1 MDPVRLLL
9 VEDDARSASL
19 LAAFLERRGIRVTVA
34 ADLER
39 ARLELRHRPPDVV
52 VLDLMLAGGSGLDLL
67 RAVRERGDLPVLV
80 VSALGEESDRVLGLE
95 LGADDYLVKPVSA
108 RELLARIHTVLRRA
122 GAPRVARTV
131 VGGLVL
137 EPERLRATLNG
148 VELELTSYE
157 FELLRALASAP
168 GRVLTRE
175 QLLEQAKGDPDEV
188 NDRSIDVQ
196 ISRLRRKLGDDAR
209 RPRWLK
215 TLRGRGYML
224 AANPSP

>member
-1 MDPVRLLL
+1 
-9 VEDDARSASL
+9 
-19 LAAFLERRGIRVTVA
+19 
-34 ADLER
+34 
-39 ARLELRHRPPDVV
+39 
-52 VLDLMLAGGSGLDLL
+52 
-67 RAVRERGDLPVLV
+67 
-80 VSALGEESDRVLGLE
+80 VSALGEEADRVLGLE

-108 RELLARIHTVLRRA
+108 RELVARIHTVLRRA
-122 GAPRVARTV
+122 AGPRPARTA

-137 EPERLRATLNG
+137 EPERLRATLDGN
-148 VELELTSYE
+148 ELALTPYE
-157 FELLRALASAP
+157 FELLHALASAP

-175 QLLEQAKGDPDEV
+175 QLLERAKGDADDV

-224 AANPSP
+224 AQNPSP